1 MHLALD
7 VIGKAV
13 GLGRVHFLDL
23 LLEIVRI
30 LDRDEVVPSRNQ
42 VELHGVEI
50 GSLHLVSPDAS
61 VSTAVRNIAP
71 LKL

>member
-1 MHLALD
+1 
-7 VIGKAV
+7 
-13 GLGRVHFLDL
+13 VHFLDL
-23 LLEIVRI
+23 LFEIVRI
-30 LDRDEVVPSRNQ
+30 LDRDEVVPSRNR

-50 GSLHLVSPDAS
+50 ESLHLVSPDAS